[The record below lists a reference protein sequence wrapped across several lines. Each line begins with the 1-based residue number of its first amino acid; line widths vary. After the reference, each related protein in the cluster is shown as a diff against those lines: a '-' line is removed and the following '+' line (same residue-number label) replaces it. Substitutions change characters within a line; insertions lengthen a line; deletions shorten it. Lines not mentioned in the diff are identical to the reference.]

1 MARKRHPKTGSQTRF
16 NPPTYF
22 NRVRDAFAVASDF
35 SEQVFE
41 PVSRSLPSLPTF
53 ESASVWSDASGVEDR
68 RQYHPAGQYRPASSP
83 RKAVAPTS
91 IAKRSAMSVGHPY
104 RVFNA
109 PSHVAI
115 CVRRK
120 VRDEV
125 LHALGKTGRG
135 SGRPRRRTQWSNV
148 KC

>member
-1 MARKRHPKTGSQTRF
+1 MARKRHHKTGSQTRF
-16 NPPTYF
+16 SQPSYF
-22 NRVRDAFAVASDF
+22 NRVRDTFAVASDF

-53 ESASVWSDASGVEDR
+53 ESASVWSDVSDVEDR
-68 RQYHPAGQYRPASSP
+68 RQYHPAGHHRPASSP
-83 RKAVAPTS
+83 RKAVAPSS
-91 IAKRSAMSVGHPY
+91 IDARSAMSPGHPL

-125 LHALGKTGRG
+125 LHALGKTGKG
-135 SGRPRRRTQWSNV
+135 SGRPRRRTQWSKV